1 MNNIICFHLKAGNY
15 SQTLKVLNH
24 LRDIESLNAI
34 VVAFMALLH
43 AKIALESDATLPPA
57 ERKRY
62 LEEAISI
69 G

>member
-1 MNNIICFHLKAGNY
+1 MKAGNY
-15 SQTLKVLNH
+15 SQSLKVLNR

-43 AKIALESDATLPPA
+43 AKVALESDATLPPL
-57 ERKRY
+57 EKKHY